1 VSAVRRVARLAAAAA
16 FAALG
21 GCAGYYP
28 AGNAPG
34 GAYSGGYGN
43 PGYGYP
49 PAYPSAQQDVVRCE
63 SQDGRLRR
71 CAADTRGGV
80 RMSRQLSRTDC
91 VQGRNWGY
99 DAAGLWVDGGCRAEF
114 AIGGYRTYGNGGYG
128 SGAYGAGA
136 RVIRCESEDG
146 RERHCAANLRG
157 AALQKQVSR
166 APCIQGRNWRWDPG
180 GIWVKDGC
188 RADFAVW

>member
-1 VSAVRRVARLAAAAA
+1 MRRLAGFAAMTVL
-16 FAALG
+16 AALG

-28 AGNAPG
+28 AAGYPG
-34 GAYSGGYGN
+34 SAYPASSYPGGYGDPN
-43 PGYGYP
+43 YGYP
-49 PAYPSAQQDVVRCE
+49 QGYPSAQQGLVRCE
-63 SQDGRLRR
+63 SQDGRLQR

-80 RMSRQLSRTDC
+80 RMTSQLSRTDC

-99 DAAGLWVDGGCRAEF
+99 DASGIWVDDGCRAEF
-114 AIGGYRTYGNGGYG
+114 ATGS
-128 SGAYGAGA
+128 SGAYGNGA
-136 RVIRCESEDG
+136 YGTGSRVIRCESEDG

-166 APCIQGRNWRWDPG
+166 APCVQGRNWRWDAG